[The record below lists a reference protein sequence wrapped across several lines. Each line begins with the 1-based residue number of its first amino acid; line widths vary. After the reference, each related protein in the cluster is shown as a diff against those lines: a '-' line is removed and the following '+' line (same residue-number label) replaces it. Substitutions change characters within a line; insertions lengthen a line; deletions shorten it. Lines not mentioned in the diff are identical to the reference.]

1 MSVEENLRLLGMV
14 PARNR
19 NVLHIDNGDKPGY
32 TYCGLRKARRLR
44 DYADQEKSV
53 WCKRCLRAISAVP
66 KPAYLVRKH
75 PAIRRMAHRSLGLQE
90 RFSSIAQSVR
100 YRPPRTRRY
109 APGDPLRIV
118 DGYPVDARGRVL
130 GRDGKPDPNFIHLC
144 PPNTEYIVDV
154 DGGIFLDA
162 DRRRLTKDG
171 ERDGLYPKPY
181 PPGAVEFVD
190 GYPLDE
196 ENWVLTKSG
205 KRDGR
210 FAGPYQPLNEN
221 WSIRRESNSGMGHQ
235 WHGGF

>member
-1 MSVEENLRLLGMV
+1 MGMA

-19 NVLHIDNGDKPGY
+19 ILHIDNGDKPGY

-44 DYADQEKSV
+44 DYANQEKSV

-66 KPAYLVRKH
+66 KPAYLVRK
-75 PAIRRMAHRSLGLQE
+75 PLVVRRMARRSLVLQK
-90 RFSSIAQSVR
+90 RFASIALT
-100 YRPPRTRRY
+100 RPPRTRRY
-109 APGDPLRIV
+109 GLRHPNAPRIV
-118 DGYPVDARGRVL
+118 GGHSLDADGE
-130 GRDGKPDPNFIHLC
+130 RDMQYEQPY
-144 PPNTEYIVDV
+144 PPNTKYVVDV

-196 ENWVLTKSG
+196 EDGCSPRVASG
-205 KRDGR
+205 T
-210 FAGPYQPLNEN
+210 
-221 WSIRRESNSGMGHQ
+221 
-235 WHGGF
+235 GGSQGLINRLRIGQ

>member
-1 MSVEENLRLLGMV
+1 MT
-14 PARNR
+14 RNR
-19 NVLHIDNGDKPGY
+19 NVLHIDNGNKPGY
-32 TYCGLRKARRLR
+32 THCGRRSSPVNARPLQAYLS
-44 DYADQEKSV
+44 DPENSV
-53 WCKRCLRAISAVP
+53 WCKSCVRAISAGP
-66 KPAYLVRKH
+66 KPAYLVRK
-75 PAIRRMAHRSLGLQE
+75 PLAIRQMARRSLGLQE

-109 APGDPLRIV
+109 GLRRPIATRIV
-118 DGYPVDARGRVL
+118 GGHSLDADGE
-130 GRDGKPDPNFIHLC
+130 RDMQYEQPY
-144 PPNTEYIVDV
+144 PPNTKYVVDV

-196 ENWVLTKSG
+196 EDWVLTKSG

-210 FAGPYQPLNEN
+210 FAGPYQPLKN
-221 WSIRRESNSGMGHQ
+221 WSIRREFNSGMGHQ
-235 WHGGF
+235 RRRGP

>member
-1 MSVEENLRLLGMV
+1 MSVEENLRLLGMA

-90 RFSSIAQSVR
+90 RFSSIALA
-100 YRPPRTRRY
+100 RPPRTRRY
-109 APGDPLRIV
+109 GLRRPIVARIV
-118 DGYPVDARGRVL
+118 DGYPVDAGGRVL
-130 GRDGKPDPNFIHLC
+130 GPDYKPDPNFRHLC

-162 DRRRLTKDG
+162 DRRRLTRDG
-171 ERDGLYPKPY
+171 ERDGHYPKPY
-181 PPGAVEFVD
+181 PPGAVEFAD
-190 GYPLDE
+190 GHPLDRE
-196 ENWVLTKSG
+196 GYVLTKSG
-205 KRDGR
+205 RRDRR
-210 FAGPYQPLNEN
+210 FAGPYQPRNEN
-221 WSIRRESNSGMGHQ
+221 WSIRREFNSGMG
-235 WHGGF
+235 WHRSGRP